1 MIRVK
6 PTTWWSSVLLLGMV
20 ALAACGARD
29 EAGEREER
37 VEGRDSTE
45 TEQAAVDSVG
55 ADSTAVEAVPVE
67 ADLVRVGPI
76 SSYLVFN
83 STIETEEAV
92 QVFPQVSGLVERIAA
107 EEGDRVEAGD
117 TLLYIEDEQLRINYQ
132 EAKVNL
138 EFQEGNFRRNEEM
151 FKRKLLSD
159 QDYETKR
166 FEVEQARLRYDRAR
180 LELKHATVVA
190 PFSGVITERYV
201 QVGARVSS
209 GSQLYDLIKLDDM
222 IARVF
227 VPGQYLMQVAK
238 GQRAV
243 IGSDFLPDQ
252 QFDGWVKRISPVVDP
267 RSGTFKVT
275 VGVSDRFEALRPG
288 IFVSVRIVTDTHE
301 EAVLVP
307 KNAIVYDGGEQYVFA
322 VRDSVAQRVLLQPG
336 YESAVEIEA
345 LANVFAGDRVIT
357 VGQNGLK
364 DGARVRLVGGE
375 KSADMMGIDA
385 RTDSVTSVRD

>member
-6 PTTWWSSVLLLGMV
+6 PTTWWSFVLVLGMV
-20 ALAACGARD
+20 SLVACGARD

-117 TLLYIEDEQLRINYQ
+117 ILLYIEDEQLRINYQ

-166 FEVEQARLRYDRAR
+166 FEVAQARLRYLKAFCLIVLIAEQLA
-180 LELKHATVVA
+180 LEHLLIPAKVA
-190 PFSGVITERYV
+190 LLEFEI
-201 QVGARVSS
+201 
-209 GSQLYDLIKLDDM
+209 DLGL
-222 IARVF
+222 
-227 VPGQYLMQVAK
+227 L
-238 GQRAV
+238 
-243 IGSDFLPDQ
+243 
-252 QFDGWVKRISPVVDP
+252 
-267 RSGTFKVT
+267 
-275 VGVSDRFEALRPG
+275 
-288 IFVSVRIVTDTHE
+288 
-301 EAVLVP
+301 
-307 KNAIVYDGGEQYVFA
+307 IVYAQLLVFYVEQDITGLDA
-322 VRDSVAQRVLLQPG
+322 V
-336 YESAVEIEA
+336 A
-345 LANVFAGDRVIT
+345 LFGRNPLD
-357 VGQNGLK
+357 
-364 DGARVRLVGGE
+364 
-375 KSADMMGIDA
+375 
-385 RTDSVTSVRD
+385 

>member
-1 MIRVK
+1 ML
-6 PTTWWSSVLLLGMV
+6 VLAMF

-67 ADLVRVGPI
+67 ADRVRVGPI

-117 TLLYIEDEQLRINYQ
+117 TLLYIEDEQLRVNYQ

-209 GSQLYDLIKLDDM
+209 RLAALRFNQTGRHDCPRICAWAVFNASGKGTKGCH
-222 IARVF
+222 RV
-227 VPGQYLMQVAK
+227 
-238 GQRAV
+238 
-243 IGSDFLPDQ
+243 DFLPDK

-288 IFVSVRIVTDTHE
+288 IFVSVRIVTDTHD

-307 KNAIVYDGGEQYVFA
+307 KNAIVYDGGAVRFA
-322 VRDSVAQRVLLQPG
+322 VRDSVAQRILLQPG
-336 YESAVEIEA
+336 YESAVEVEA
-345 LANVFAGDRVIT
+345 LDNVFAGDRVIT

-364 DGARVRLVGGE
+364 DGARVRLVGGG
-375 KSADMMGIDA
+375 KPADLTGVDA

>member
-1 MIRVK
+1 ML
-6 PTTWWSSVLLLGMV
+6 VLAMF

-92 QVFPQVSGLVERIAA
+92 QVFPQVSGLVER
-107 EEGDRVEAGD
+107 DRVEAGD

-243 IGSDFLPDQ
+243 IGSDFLPDK

-288 IFVSVRIVTDTHE
+288 IFVSVRIVTDTHD

-322 VRDSVAQRVLLQPG
+322 VRD
-336 YESAVEIEA
+336 
-345 LANVFAGDRVIT
+345 
-357 VGQNGLK
+357 
-364 DGARVRLVGGE
+364 
-375 KSADMMGIDA
+375 
-385 RTDSVTSVRD
+385 

>member
-1 MIRVK
+1 MGLETR
-6 PTTWWSSVLLLGMV
+6 LGK
-20 ALAACGARD
+20 
-29 EAGEREER
+29 GEGR

-201 QVGARVSS
+201 QVG
-209 GSQLYDLIKLDDM
+209 
-222 IARVF
+222 
-227 VPGQYLMQVAK
+227 
-238 GQRAV
+238 RA
-243 IGSDFLPDQ
+243 
-252 QFDGWVKRISPVVDP
+252 
-267 RSGTFKVT
+267 
-275 VGVSDRFEALRPG
+275 
-288 IFVSVRIVTDTHE
+288 
-301 EAVLVP
+301 
-307 KNAIVYDGGEQYVFA
+307 
-322 VRDSVAQRVLLQPG
+322 
-336 YESAVEIEA
+336 
-345 LANVFAGDRVIT
+345 
-357 VGQNGLK
+357 
-364 DGARVRLVGGE
+364 
-375 KSADMMGIDA
+375 
-385 RTDSVTSVRD
+385 

>member
-6 PTTWWSSVLLLGMV
+6 PTTWWSFVLVLGMV
-20 ALAACGARD
+20 SLVACGARD

-117 TLLYIEDEQLRINYQ
+117 ILLYIEDEQLRINYQ

-180 LELKHATVVA
+180 LELKHAKVVA

-238 GQRAV
+238 GQRAT
-243 IGSDFLPDQ
+243 IGSDFLPNK

-275 VGVSDRFEALRPG
+275 V
-288 IFVSVRIVTDTHE
+288 
-301 EAVLVP
+301 
-307 KNAIVYDGGEQYVFA
+307 
-322 VRDSVAQRVLLQPG
+322 
-336 YESAVEIEA
+336 
-345 LANVFAGDRVIT
+345 
-357 VGQNGLK
+357 
-364 DGARVRLVGGE
+364 
-375 KSADMMGIDA
+375 
-385 RTDSVTSVRD
+385 